1 MGETFFKLSGAGND
15 FIALIEP
22 EQDPPEEEIRA
33 ICARALSL
41 GADGFLVL
49 KRLPE
54 GGIDLGY
61 WNSDGGRC
69 DFCLNGSRCA
79 VQLAAS
85 AGLVDP
91 NEFFR
96 LKTDAGLLQGRC
108 RGEHEAELRLPEGFA
123 GEPRTRFLEVGGQ
136 SYAGFQVLVG
146 VPHFVL
152 PWEQNL
158 ATVPIAE
165 LGARLRHHQ
174 DLGPGGANVNFVR
187 WLSPEAYEIRTFE
200 RGIEGETLACG
211 SGVVASFRVGR
222 QLGVLGPSAKA
233 LTSGGFHLELK
244 DLGEGI
250 FEIAGDARLIAR
262 GEWLPGA
269 MQLPEPARWSD

>member
-1 MGETFFKLSGAGND
+1 MGTFYKLSGAGND

-22 EQDPPEEEIRA
+22 EQDPQAEEIRA

-41 GADGFLVL
+41 GADGLLVL
-49 KRLPE
+49 KRMPG

-79 VQLAAS
+79 IQLAATL
-85 AGLVDP
+85 GLADADA
-91 NEFFR
+91 FFE
-96 LKTDAGLLQGRC
+96 LQTDAGRLQGRR

-123 GEPRTRFLEVGGQ
+123 GEPGPRVLEVDGKT
-136 SYAGFQVLVG
+136 YAGYQVLVG

-165 LGARLRHHQ
+165 LGARLRHHE

-187 WLSPEAYEIRTFE
+187 WLNPEVYEIRTFE

-244 DLGEGI
+244 DLGEGT

-262 GEWLPGA
+262 GELLPGA
-269 MQLPEPARWSD
+269 ARLPLPARWSD

>member
-1 MGETFFKLSGAGND
+1 MGGTFYKLSGAGND
-15 FIALIEP
+15 FIALVEP
-22 EQDPPEEEIRA
+22 ERDPPAEEIRA

-41 GADGFLVL
+41 GADGLLVL
-49 KRLPE
+49 KRRPA

-79 VQLAAS
+79 IQLAATL
-85 AGLVDP
+85 GLAEADT
-91 NEFFR
+91 FFE
-96 LKTDAGLLQGRC
+96 LQTDAGLLQGRR

-123 GEPRTRFLEVGGQ
+123 GEPRPRILEVDGQ
-136 SYAGFQVLVG
+136 SWAGYQVLVG

-152 PWEQNL
+152 PWDQNL

-165 LGARLRHHQ
+165 LGARLRHHEE
-174 DLGPGGANVNFVR
+174 LGPGGANVNFVR
-187 WLSPEAYEIRTFE
+187 WLGAEAFEIRTFE

-222 QLGVLGPSAKA
+222 QLGVLGPEANA

-244 DLGEGI
+244 DHGEGR

-262 GEWLPGA
+262 GELLPGA
-269 MQLPEPARWSD
+269 ARLPLPARWSD

>member
-1 MGETFFKLSGAGND
+1 MGETFYKLSGAGND

-174 DLGPGGANVNFVR
+174 DLGPGGAFTHQRRV
-187 WLSPEAYEIRTFE
+187 SPIAQ
-200 RGIEGETLACG
+200 
-211 SGVVASFRVGR
+211 R
-222 QLGVLGPSAKA
+222 QLQRVDEDRLAGASLPRQHGKA
-233 LTSGGFHLELK
+233 RLEVQLELT
-244 DLGEGI
+244 DDDD
-250 FEIAGDARLIAR
+250 IAKRKTTQHLSARR
-262 GEWLPGA
+262 SRP
-269 MQLPEPARWSD
+269 